1 MSDIID
7 LEPYD
12 NEPAEL
18 EVSEVFVDAVSPRV
32 LTEAIEGGH
41 RVTVTDVD
49 GSKSFDV
56 MDGERGLP
64 GLNGRDG
71 LDGETPL
78 MTASKTGTTTTVTF
92 TTSKD
97 RLSFDIEDGEAG
109 APGQKGFSPQATV
122 TKTGD
127 TATIRIEDLSGV
139 TTATVS
145 DGATGAQ
152 GEPGQDGVSPT
163 ITVTD
168 ITGGHRVTITDA
180 TGAHSFDVMDGEAG
194 AGSVTD
200 VQVNGVSVLSEG
212 VANVPMASATTFGT
226 VRVNSGFGI
235 KVISSGG
242 NAGTLS
248 LTTANDSQVK
258 QSIGT
263 LSPIPSAKTYMAA
276 FYGLAKA
283 AGDTTQSQ
291 SSNAVGTYTESA
303 KSAISEMLGGAVEIS
318 GTTPSITGMAGVR
331 YVCGECATLDVIAPA
346 TGCID
351 VIFTSGSTATVLT
364 VTSAKAN
371 TTIKWAN
378 GFDPS
383 SLDADTVYEINIL
396 DGELGV
402 AMAWT

>member
-18 EVSEVFVDAVSPRV
+18 EVGEVFVDAVSPRV
-32 LTEAIEGGH
+32 STEAIEGGH

-56 MDGERGLP
+56 MDGEQGPEGPP
-64 GLNGRDG
+64 GISPTIMVG
-71 LDGETPL
+71 
-78 MTASKTGTTTTVTF
+78 KTGSTTTITIISPSGSISTTTV
-92 TTSKD
+92 
-97 RLSFDIEDGEAG
+97 E
-109 APGQKGFSPQATV
+109 
-122 TKTGD
+122 
-127 TATIRIEDLSGV
+127 
-139 TTATVS
+139 
-145 DGATGAQ
+145 DGATGPAGPQ
-152 GEPGQDGVSPT
+152 GPKGD
-163 ITVTD
+163 
-168 ITGGHRVTITDA
+168 
-180 TGAHSFDVMDGEAG
+180 TGAAGPKGDTGPAGPAG
-194 AGSVTD
+194 ADYVLTAADKQEIAGMVDVSGKMDEHAGGGTVTD
-200 VQVNGVSVLSEG
+200 VQVNGVSVLQDG
-212 VANVPMASATTFGT
+212 VANVPLATDGSVGVVRGRSDRGT
-226 VRVNSGFGI
+226 NIVNGWVQIRGSDDREIKTAVSGY
-235 KVISSGG
+235 K
-242 NAGTLS
+242 
-248 LTTANDSQVK
+248 
-258 QSIGT
+258 
-263 LSPIPSAKTYMAA
+263 PIVPTNQHQAA

-331 YVCGECATLDVIAPA
+331 YVCGECATLDIIAPA

-351 VIFTSGSTATVLT
+351 VTFTSGSTQTVLT

-371 TTIKWAN
+371 TKIKWAN

-383 SLDADTVYEINIL
+383 ALDADTVYEINVL

-402 AMAWT
+402 AGAWT